1 MQNHPIS
8 FGVVYRFLGKLFG
21 SSGLRGLA
29 VGCVLFYPSGGFFAQ
44 GNSGQNES
52 GDAQDTEILFVF
64 DASNSMNAFWD
75 GNRKIEVATRLLSE
89 SLEELYGIPGLELA
103 LRVYGHQTKFIE
115 GKQDCDDTE
124 LVIPFARGNNL
135 LIRKALSRL
144 QARGTT
150 PIARSLQRAAEDFS
164 NADSRKVIILIT
176 DGIEACDEDPCVVSR
191 MLQEKGIIVKP
202 FIIGIGIEEAYK
214 ETFRCVGNFFD
225 ASDTDTFREIL
236 DIVIDQAIND
246 TSFEVDL
253 IDGMGAASVSNVPI
267 TLLDAHDAS
276 IFKQWMHTLNAQ
288 GFPDTIQVDPVPTY
302 DIIVHTVPPLQRKG
316 LRFQPRTHNHV
327 RFENAGQ
334 GTLRAEFARGLR
346 NGYDK
351 MPITLYEKGK
361 PEPLIVFP
369 VNQDLLL
376 LEGTYDVYFPTHPP
390 VFVEDV
396 SIQENKLSP
405 VSIPQPGVLQ
415 LNAFRMGYAAILD
428 ANHEVVY
435 QWSSGKSDPSGQYI
449 LQPGDYTF
457 VYRARSAQS
466 IEFSFVKSFNIR
478 SGNTTHLSING

>member
-1 MQNHPIS
+1 M
-8 FGVVYRFLGKLFG
+8 FG
-21 SSGLRGLA
+21 SSGLRHLA
-29 VGCVLFYPSGGFFAQ
+29 MLWVLLSPSAAFYAQ
-44 GNSGQNES
+44 G
-52 GDAQDTEILFVF
+52 DVAQGKSDDLQATEILFVF

-75 GNRKIEVATRLLSE
+75 GNRKIEVATRLLSA

-103 LRVYGHQTKFIE
+103 LRDYGHQTKFIE

-164 NADSRKVIILIT
+164 NQDSRKVIILIT

-253 IDGMGAASVSNVPI
+253 IDGSGEASVSNVPI
-267 TLLDAHDAS
+267 TLLEAHDAV
-276 IFKQWMHTLNAQ
+276 IAKQWMHTLNNQ
-288 GFPDTIQVDPVPTY
+288 GFPDTIQVDPIPTY
-302 DIIVHTVPPLQRKG
+302 DVIVHTVPPLQRNDV
-316 LRFQPRTHNHV
+316 RFHPRTHNHV

-351 MPITLYEKGK
+351 LPITLYEKGN

-369 VNQDLLL
+369 VNQELLL
-376 LEGTYDVYFPTHPP
+376 LEGSYEVYFPTHPP
-390 VFVEDV
+390 VFVKDV

-428 ANHEVVY
+428 ANREVVY

>member
-1 MQNHPIS
+1 MLAMLVPAI
-8 FGVVYRFLGKLFG
+8 
-21 SSGLRGLA
+21 A
-29 VGCVLFYPSGGFFAQ
+29 VG
-44 GNSGQNES
+44 
-52 GDAQDTEILFVF
+52 QDNLADDSISTTEILFVF

-89 SLEELYGIPGLELA
+89 SLKELYGIPGLRLG

-115 GKQDCDDTE
+115 GQQDCDDTE
-124 LVIPFARGNNL
+124 LVIPFAKGNNL
-135 LIRKALSRL
+135 LIGKALDRL

-150 PIARSLQRAAEDFS
+150 PIARSLQRAADDFS
-164 NADSRKVIILIT
+164 QPDSRKVIILIT
-176 DGIEACDEDPCVVSR
+176 DGIEACDEDPCAVSK
-191 MLQEKGIIVKP
+191 MLQAQGIIVKP
-202 FIIGIGIEEAYK
+202 FIIGIGIEEAFK

-225 ASDTDTFREIL
+225 AADTDTFREVL

-253 IDGMGAASVSNVPI
+253 IDNSGNASVTNVAVS
-267 TLLDAHDAS
+267 LLDAHDAS
-276 IFKQWMHTLNAQ
+276 LMMQWMHTLNAQ
-288 GFPDTIQVDPVPTY
+288 GQPDTVQIDPIPAY
-302 DIIVHTVPPLQRKG
+302 DLIVHTVPPLRRNN
-316 LRFQPRTHNHV
+316 LRFKPRVHNHV

-334 GTLRAEFARGLR
+334 GILRAEFARGLR

-351 MPITLYEKGK
+351 LPVTVFEAGSSA
-361 PEPLIVFP
+361 PLIVLP
-369 VNQDLLL
+369 INQEVHL

-390 VFVEDV
+390 ILITEVAIEEDAY
-396 SIQENKLSP
+396 SP
-405 VSIPQPGVLQ
+405 VIIPQPGVVQ
-415 LNAFRMGYAAILD
+415 LTGFLLGYATILD

-435 QWSSGKSDPSGQYI
+435 QWKSGKSAPTGQYL

-466 IEFSFVKSFNIR
+466 TEFSFVKSFNIR

>member
-1 MQNHPIS
+1 MWWA
-8 FGVVYRFLGKLFG
+8 LL
-21 SSGLRGLA
+21 
-29 VGCVLFYPSGGFFAQ
+29 YPSVAIFAQ
-44 GNSGQNES
+44 GDLGEDTSD
-52 GDAQDTEILFVF
+52 DAQDTEILFVF

-89 SLEELYGIPGLELA
+89 SLAELYGIPGLELA

-164 NADSRKVIILIT
+164 NQDSRKVIILIT

-191 MLQEKGIIVKP
+191 MLQESGIIVKP

-225 ASDTDTFREIL
+225 ASDADTFREIL

-253 IDGMGAASVSNVPI
+253 IDGMGEASISNVPI
-267 TLLDAHDAS
+267 TLLDAHDAL
-276 IFKQWMHTLNAQ
+276 IAKQWMHTLNAQ

-302 DIIVHTVPPLQRKG
+302 DLIVHTVPPLQRKG
-316 LRFQPRTHNHV
+316 VRFQPRTHNHV

-351 MPITLYEKGK
+351 LPVTLYEKGNA
-361 PEPLIVFP
+361 EPLIVFP
-369 VNQDLLL
+369 VNQDLFL

-415 LNAFRMGYAAILD
+415 LSAFRLGYAAILD
-428 ANHEVVY
+428 ENHEVVH

>member
-1 MQNHPIS
+1 M
-8 FGVVYRFLGKLFG
+8 YRFLDSL
-21 SSGLRGLA
+21 LRSPDLRRLA
-29 VGCVLFYPSGGFFAQ
+29 MWLALLYPSVAFFAQ
-44 GNSGQNES
+44 GDLGGDISD
-52 GDAQDTEILFVF
+52 DAQDTEILFVF

-75 GNRKIEVATRLLSE
+75 GNRKIEVASRLLSE

-164 NADSRKVIILIT
+164 NQDSRKVIILIT

-191 MLQEKGIIVKP
+191 MLHESGIIVKQ
-202 FIIGIGIEEAYK
+202 FIIGIGIEEEYK
-214 ETFRCVGNFFD
+214 ETFRCVGNCFD

-236 DIVIDQAIND
+236 DIVIDQAING

-253 IDGMGAASVSNVPI
+253 IDGIGEASISNVPI
-267 TLLDAHDAS
+267 TLLDAHDDLIA
-276 IFKQWMHTLNAQ
+276 KQWMHTLNAQ

-302 DIIVHTVPPLQRKG
+302 DLIVHTVPPLQRKG
-316 LRFQPRTHNHV
+316 VRFQPRTHNHV

-334 GTLRAEFARGLR
+334 GILRAEFARGLR

-351 MPITLYEKGK
+351 LPVTLFEKGNA
-361 PEPLIVFP
+361 EPLIVFP
-369 VNQDLLL
+369 VNQDLFL

-415 LNAFRMGYAAILD
+415 LSAFRLGYAAILD
-428 ANHEVVY
+428 ANHEVVH

-449 LQPGDYTF
+449 LQPGGYTF

-478 SGNTTHLSING
+478 SRNTTHLSING